1 MISPSS
7 CPNLL
12 RRMRDGGIVI
22 GSWLNSGSP
31 VIAELMASCGFDFLC
46 VDAEHSAVDLP
57 ETQRLFQAI
66 RSGCPTCASLVRL
79 HGVDYAFVKRY
90 LDAGADGV
98 IAPLVRSAAEA
109 RLLVQACKYPPDG
122 MRGIGFCRANGY
134 GARVEDE
141 IRRANDEV
149 LVAVQIEHADAIGA
163 IDEIL
168 AVPGIDAAFIG
179 PYDLT
184 ASLGIPA
191 QFTHPDY
198 LAAKAKVLS
207 ACARH
212 KIVPGIHAVPTD
224 PDAAL
229 SAIAEGY
236 KFLAYSLDITMV
248 ATASRRALERMRK
261 A

>member
-1 MISPSS
+1 MNPLSHRPD
-7 CPNLL
+7 LL
-12 RRMRDGGIVI
+12 RRIRSGGTVI
-22 GSWLNSGSP
+22 GSWLNSGST
-31 VIAELMASCGFDFLC
+31 VLAELMASCGFDFLC

-57 ETQRLFQAI
+57 DTQRLFQAI

-79 HGVDYAFVKRY
+79 HGVDYPFVKRY

-134 GARVEDE
+134 GATVEDE
-141 IRRANDEV
+141 IRRANQEV
-149 LVAVQIEHADAIGA
+149 LVAVQIEHAEAIVA

-168 AVPGIDAAFIG
+168 AVPGIDAVFIG

-198 LAAKAKVLS
+198 MAAKAKVLS
-207 ACARH
+207 ACLRH
-212 KIVPGIHAVPTD
+212 NIVPGIHAVKPD
-224 PDAAL
+224 PNDAKSL
-229 SAIAEGY
+229 LEEGY
-236 KFLAYSLDITMV
+236 RLMAYSLDITMV
-248 ATASRRALERMRK
+248 ASACRLGLARLK
-261 A
+261 YQ

>member
-1 MISPSS
+1 MSPH
-7 CPNLL
+7 CPRPDLL
-12 RRMRDGGIVI
+12 RRMRVGETVV

-31 VIAELMASCGFDFLC
+31 MIAELMASCGFDFIC

-57 ETQRLFQAI
+57 EAQRLFQAI
-66 RSGCPTCASLVRL
+66 RSGCAKCASLVRL

-98 IAPLVRSAAEA
+98 IAPLIRSAAEA
-109 RLLVQACKYPPDG
+109 RLLVQACKYPPIG

-134 GARVEDE
+134 GTRVEE
-141 IRRANDEV
+141 EVRRANEDV
-149 LVAVQIEHADAIGA
+149 LVAVQIEHADAIA
-163 IDEIL
+163 VIDEIL

-184 ASLGIPA
+184 ASMGIAA

-198 LAAKAKVLS
+198 LAARAKVLS

-212 KIVPGIHAVPTD
+212 KITPGIHAVPSD
-224 PDAAL
+224 PEAARN
-229 SAIAEGY
+229 AIAEGY
-236 KFLAYSLDITMV
+236 RFVAYSLDITMV
-248 ATASRRALERMRK
+248 ATACRHGIAQIRK
-261 A
+261 P